1 MQHDLKAATRILGFL
16 LGIFGAICLG
26 AAGMSI
32 VNVVF
37 GLTDDSAANYLVIAA
52 VTSVLAVISGFF
64 CLVLFSWAG
73 DGDGSPDG

>member
-1 MQHDLKAATRILGFL
+1 MHHDLKAATRILGFL
-16 LGIFGAICLG
+16 LGIFGVICLG

-37 GLTDDSAANYLVIAA
+37 GLTDDPAANYLVIAA
-52 VTSVLAVISGFF
+52 VTSVLGVVSGFF

-73 DGDGSPDG
+73 EADGTTGG